1 MNLQPLI
8 WVIDDDDIS
17 KYVLKRNLKEI
28 GITNVFE
35 FPDSVEPL
43 EVISKNRHT
52 GEILPDIIFLDLNMP
67 VLNGFQFLDELN
79 VFSGELKKNIHIFML
94 TSSMNDKDMIKA
106 KSYSMVSEYF
116 VKPLKYDHLVKAV
129 AKVTEQHKEV

>member
-28 GITNVFE
+28 GITNIFE

-43 EVISKNRHT
+43 EVISKNRQT

-79 VFSGELKKNIHIFML
+79 EFSSELKKNIHIFML

-106 KSYSMVSEYF
+106 KSYPMVSEYF